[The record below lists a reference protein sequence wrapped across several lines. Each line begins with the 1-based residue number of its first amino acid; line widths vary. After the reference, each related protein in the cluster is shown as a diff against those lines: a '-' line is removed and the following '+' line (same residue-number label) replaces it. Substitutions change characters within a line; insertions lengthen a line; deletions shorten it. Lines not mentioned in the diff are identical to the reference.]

1 MAPFNTILLL
11 GATSGIGESAAK
23 RLLSQGK
30 KVIVTGR
37 RQARLDALKAEGLE
51 TYAMDVSDLSA
62 VPKHLD
68 ILFSTFPD
76 IDTVWINSGTATR
89 YSIKDISSCTD
100 ADLILEV
107 TTNLTAAAIIARHTI
122 PRFLSRGEHVES
134 HFLITTSGLAFVP
147 IPFFPVYNACKAGL
161 HYFLVSLRQ
170 QLKDSAINVIEIVP
184 PFVETGYVREHRDQA
199 PKNLQAMSLK
209 DYEDEVFAQLDNIA
223 ARELKEVAAGPAIL
237 RVKTWRDG
245 LGAMVAKSP
254 FAD

>member
-11 GATSGIGESAAK
+11 GATSGLGESAAK
-23 RLLSQGK
+23 RLLGQGK

-51 TYAMDVSDLSA
+51 TYAMDVSDIA
-62 VPKHLD
+62 AIPKHFD
-68 ILFSTFPD
+68 TLFSTYPD
-76 IDTVWINSGTATR
+76 IDTVWINSGMATR
-89 YSIKDISSCTD
+89 YSVKDINSYTD
-100 ADLILEV
+100 ADLALEV
-107 TTNLTAAAIIARHTI
+107 TTNLTAAAIIARHAI
-122 PRFLSRGEHVES
+122 PRFLARGEGVES
-134 HFLITTSGLAFVP
+134 HFLITTSGLAYVP

-170 QLKDSAINVIEIVP
+170 QLRDSPVSVIEIVP
-184 PFVETGYVREHRDQA
+184 PYVATEYVVENKDEA

-209 DYEDEVFAQLDNIA
+209 DYEDEVFAQLDNIPA
-223 ARELKEVAAGPAIL
+223 KQLKEVAAGPAVQ

-245 LGAMVAKSP
+245 LGAMIAKP